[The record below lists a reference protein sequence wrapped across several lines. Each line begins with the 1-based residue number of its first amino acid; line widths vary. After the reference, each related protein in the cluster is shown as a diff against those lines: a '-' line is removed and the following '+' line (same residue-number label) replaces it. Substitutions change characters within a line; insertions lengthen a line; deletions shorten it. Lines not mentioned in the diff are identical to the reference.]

1 MNKELL
7 IKFKENAKLFDHF
20 KEHSYYIKYLN
31 RTPDY
36 FNEFSR
42 KMKEIYKERTT
53 DKISSAIDG
62 VEMISSII
70 DTIK

>member
-7 IKFKENAKLFDHF
+7 IKFKENEKLFDHF

-42 KMKEIYKERTT
+42 KMKEVY
-53 DKISSAIDG
+53 KISNPF
-62 VEMISSII
+62 
-70 DTIK
+70 

>member
-1 MNKELL
+1 MKDIFLS
-7 IKFKENAKLFDHF
+7 A
-20 KEHSYYIKYLN
+20 
-31 RTPDY
+31 
-36 FNEFSR
+36 FSR
-42 KMKEIYKERTT
+42 KMKEVYKERTT